1 MVITNYPNVSINTAN
16 PPTEQ
21 ARRDALRR
29 DLFTPVKESEKSA
42 AEKPLLSDEK
52 ARAAGNSN
60 NQVTLYNANGKE
72 TETQQA
78 VEGRNDQQRDER
90 ESQGNDQQA
99 ASDDKQQTQAEPAEQ
114 QKIQELKARDAE
126 VKTHEQAHAAAG
138 GQYAGAPS
146 YSYEQGPDGKRYAVD
161 GEVPIDVSKVA
172 DDPQATIQKLQQVQ
186 AAAMAP
192 AQPSGA
198 DLRIAAEAAQGIVQ
212 AQHELTQQKTA
223 AASPD
228 AKSQVDEG
236 DKPAV
241 KGATVSR
248 FTDLSA
254 ETDISYSVTDAQ
266 GHTEIG
272 TLQSEHQATTNQMHI
287 RRSVIAGFYQQAT
300 APKTRLSIDQA

>member
-52 ARAAGNSN
+52 ARAVGNSN

-138 GQYAGAPS
+138 GQHAGAPS

-212 AQHELTQQKTA
+212 AQNELTQQKTA

-236 DKPAV
+236 DQPAV